1 MKLVSHE
8 EAEKLMNETR
18 KWASK
23 HSMFSSAVATASL
36 AAAEFLLNREGKT
49 LYPYIAAKTGEEE

>member
-8 EAEKLMNETR
+8 EAEKLMDETR
-18 KWASK
+18 EWASK
-23 HSMFSSAVATASL
+23 HSMFSSARGSASL

-49 LYPYIAAKTGEEE
+49 LYPYLETKK